1 MLILPSRLELSNFYH
16 ESFASPSS
24 SVYMAARQFDDS
36 SNCAEI
42 SQQTPQTKKKLQ
54 VHACMK
60 RARKSA
66 KLIAT

>member
-16 ESFASPSS
+16 ESFAVALH
-24 SVYMAARQFDDS
+24 SVYMAARQFDDN

-42 SQQTPQTKKKLQ
+42 SQQTPQKKLQ

-60 RARKSA
+60 RTRKSA